1 MILIGIPIGLYGYL
15 FPGNINLMM
24 LEIYRTGKTRF
35 MLIMLGLILLF
46 ESIYCIISLIF
57 LDAIKSNHELYVA
70 IETISYAMIF
80 VFGLWMLLEKRE
92 KAGRSYKNTIYRGV
106 LSIIIHPQQI
116 PFWIIAGIIIN
127 RFIHLSAT
135 DGSLFVFALFNAAG
149 ALLAMLLYMFIGKRI
164 LNFFQFNTGQINK
177 VMGGIYILVFLCHL
191 IPSSH

>member
-35 MLIMLGLILLF
+35 MLMMLGLILIF
-46 ESIYCIISLIF
+46 ESIYCVISLTF
-57 LDAIKSNHELYVA
+57 LNAIKSNHALYNT
-70 IETISYAMIF
+70 IETISFSMIF
-80 VFGLWMLLEKRE
+80 LMGLWMLLEKRKNVE
-92 KAGRSYKNTIYRGV
+92 RSYKNTIYRGV

-116 PFWIIAGIIIN
+116 PFWIIAGIVIN
-127 RFIHLSAT
+127 RFIHLSSA

-149 ALLAMLLYMFIGKRI
+149 ASLAMLLYMFIGKRL

-177 VMGGIYILVFLCHL
+177 VMGALYILVFLCHL
-191 IPSSH
+191 IPSF